1 MMVEQDTLEQK
12 VMRALQQA
20 DATGDCL
27 IAALLSQCLD
37 LMLHRDATP
46 NLAAAVN

>member
-1 MMVEQDTLEQK
+1 MMVEQDNLEQQL
-12 VMRALQQA
+12 VRALQQA

-37 LMLHRDATP
+37 LMHHRA
-46 NLAAAVN
+46 ASSERIAAVN

>member
-1 MMVEQDTLEQK
+1 MKVEQDTLEQR
-12 VMRALQQA
+12 VMRALEQA

-37 LMLHRDATP
+37 LMHHRDASPGLT
-46 NLAAAVN
+46 AAVN